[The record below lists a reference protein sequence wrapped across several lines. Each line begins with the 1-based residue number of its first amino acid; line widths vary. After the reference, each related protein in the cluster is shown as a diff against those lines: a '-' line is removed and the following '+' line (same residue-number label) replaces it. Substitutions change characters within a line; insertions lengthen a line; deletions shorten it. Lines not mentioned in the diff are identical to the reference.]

1 MYKNMIRVRLV
12 RLLFLLM
19 TTFVYSQQKIEYYN
33 YGYDGMEKI
42 GRVSDSMVVY
52 SNYKSRP
59 LIREEVCDSILDN
72 YRKLKNGSLVI
83 KIKSATVFGRLEI
96 IRKHKLIAVNYY
108 YEKVEYTNGL
118 VEIYKKPIINGKKR
132 VMKK

>member
-1 MYKNMIRVRLV
+1 MILARLV